1 MQCQRLKFK
10 LSTALKFWVQFPNPQ
25 LKVIPGPAYYTKEI
39 KQLIQM
45 LEADHLSPSREFNFP
60 KLFQNDKYFESNDV
74 SKTLKFYEFIL
85 VDTKFVQ
92 FFHIQNIEGTDI
104 AYSKCKILKI
114 ISKNDLGQN
123 HLTHKRFSQNFVPQ
137 TFDYLNYKEA

>member
-10 LSTALKFWVQFPNPQ
+10 LKTALKFWVQFPNPQ
-25 LKVIPGPAYYTKEI
+25 LKVISGPAYYTKEI

-92 FFHIQNIEGTDI
+92 IFYIMV
-104 AYSKCKILKI
+104 KCKM
-114 ISKNDLGQN
+114 
-123 HLTHKRFSQNFVPQ
+123 QNFK
-137 TFDYLNYKEA
+137 NYFKKLFGTKSFHSQKVFSKLCSSNL